1 VHCSKGKQ
9 YPCRKDYYQHSGSI
23 NGSPDLPVKRVR
35 PDWRIQI
42 ILGAQTVGIEK
53 QRIEADGLPWTHLHL
68 PPFPQIAVR
77 VLQLAGSE
85 NIQLHELSDL
95 ISSDPAFASE
105 VLTIAN
111 SLLYAPRFPITSI
124 QHAIAVL
131 GANHLQGLCV
141 TVGVRA
147 YLDGALSRPSM
158 RAVWR
163 HNLACG
169 MIAELLASSGFIDR
183 HSAYTCGVIHDI
195 GRLALAVIRPREY
208 AVLLGMQSGPPASIL
223 EDERE
228 IFGLD
233 HCQAGQ
239 RLIADWKLPVDFE
252 SIVSEH
258 HAPGEENTSW
268 NMDGLINIS
277 CRLADAAGYAAFPR
291 CEVTPYEQLLD
302 ELPARERRRFHADL
316 ESLIIEVRGKIE
328 ALESA

>member
-1 VHCSKGKQ
+1 M
-9 YPCRKDYYQHSGSI
+9 
-23 NGSPDLPVKRVR
+23 
-35 PDWRIQI
+35 
-42 ILGAQTVGIEK
+42 GIEK

-68 PPFPQIAVR
+68 PPFPQIAIR
-77 VLQLAGSE
+77 VLQLAASE
-85 NIQLHELSDL
+85 NIQLHQLSEL

-111 SLLYAPRFPITSI
+111 SLLYGPRFPVTSI
-124 QHAIAVL
+124 QQAIAVL
-131 GANHLQGLCV
+131 GANHLQGMCV

-169 MIAELLASSGFIDR
+169 MIAELLASSGFIDK

-223 EDERE
+223 EGERE
-228 IFGLD
+228 LFGLD
-233 HCQAGQ
+233 HCQAGR
-239 RLIADWKLPVDFE
+239 RLITDWNLPVDFE

-258 HAPGEENTSW
+258 HALRQKNHSW
-268 NMDGLINIS
+268 DMDELINIS

-302 ELPARERRRFHADL
+302 ELPARERSRFHADL
-316 ESLIIEVRGKIE
+316 ENLTIEVRGKIE

>member
-1 VHCSKGKQ
+1 MGA
-9 YPCRKDYYQHSGSI
+9 RKVE
-23 NGSPDLPVKRVR
+23 L
-35 PDWRIQI
+35 
-42 ILGAQTVGIEK
+42 EK
-53 QRIEADGLPWTHLHL
+53 QKIEAAALPWSNLHL
-68 PPFPQIAVR
+68 SPFPQVAIR
-77 VLQLAGSE
+77 VLQLAGNE
-85 NIQLHELSDL
+85 NVQLHQLSDL

-111 SLLYAPRFPITSI
+111 SLLYAPRFPVTSI

-131 GANHLQGLCV
+131 GATHLQGLCV
-141 TVGVRA
+141 TVGVRT
-147 YLDGALSRPSM
+147 YLNGALSRPSM

-169 MIAELLASSGFIDR
+169 LIAEQLASAGFMDKD
-183 HSAYTCGVIHDI
+183 SAYTCGVIHDI

-223 EDERE
+223 EGERE
-228 IFGLD
+228 LFGLD
-233 HCQAGQ
+233 HCQAGR
-239 RLIADWKLPVDFE
+239 RLIADWNLPVDFE

-258 HAPGEENTSW
+258 HSPRQENTSW
-268 NMDGLINIS
+268 DMDELINIS

-291 CEVTPYEQLLD
+291 CDTTPYEQLLD
-302 ELPARERRRFHADL
+302 ELPARERSRFHADL

>member
-1 VHCSKGKQ
+1 MG
-9 YPCRKDYYQHSGSI
+9 
-23 NGSPDLPVKRVR
+23 NEKR
-35 PDWRIQI
+35 
-42 ILGAQTVGIEK
+42 
-53 QRIEADGLPWTHLHL
+53 RIELDGLPWTHLHL
-68 PPFPQIAVR
+68 PPFPQVAIR
-77 VLQLAGSE
+77 VLQLADGE

-111 SLLYAPRFPITSI
+111 SLLYAPRFPVTSI
-124 QHAIAVL
+124 QQAIAVL

-169 MIAELLASSGFIDR
+169 MIAELLASSGFMDR

-195 GRLALAVIRPREY
+195 GRLALAVVRPREY
-208 AVLLGMQSGPPASIL
+208 AVLLGMQSGPPGGIL
-223 EDERE
+223 EGERE
-228 IFGLD
+228 LFGLD
-233 HCQAGQ
+233 HCEAGR
-239 RLIADWKLPVDFE
+239 RLITDWNLPVDFE
-252 SIVSEH
+252 AIVSEH
-258 HAPGEENTSW
+258 HSRGEKNSSW
-268 NMDGLINIS
+268 DMNRLVNIS

-291 CEVTPYEQLLD
+291 CEVTPYEELLD
-302 ELPARERRRFHADL
+302 ELPERERSRFHADL
-316 ESLIIEVRGKIE
+316 EGLIVEVRGKIE